1 MRLLWKYVDRCTN
14 RLVAESWITKGQ
26 ESRTHWEY
34 CAKIISVYWIW
45 KCQYLANELM
55 RIDHSINI
63 GLSERAREDR
73 QVDLMFLQCAWISLN
88 SDCVTF
94 DVLTF
99 LFIFALKISFIYI
112 PSCILPHSFNWIWSW
127 VSCERRTRL
136 QSNHSGSSLR
146 SVSSRLNQLSELVG
160 QPAVVIAQALKEV
173 NLSKMGVWSSLGRGV
188 LLSLD
193 KGKDLTHTL

>member
-1 MRLLWKYVDRCTN
+1 MRLLWKYVDRCTS
-14 RLVAESWITKGQ
+14 SWITKGQ

-45 KCQYLANELM
+45 KCQYSAYELV

-99 LFIFALKISFIYI
+99 LFIFALKISYIYI
-112 PSCILPHSFNWIWSW
+112 PSQFHI
-127 VSCERRTRL
+127 SC
-136 QSNHSGSSLR
+136 
-146 SVSSRLNQLSELVG
+146 
-160 QPAVVIAQALKEV
+160 
-173 NLSKMGVWSSLGRGV
+173 
-188 LLSLD
+188 
-193 KGKDLTHTL
+193 LTHSIESGVGFRVKGEPGFRATTVAAASDQIHPDWTNFQS